1 MTEYEKLCSA
11 VAPSLLSDCY
21 PASAKPFCTQGSPW
35 YSGSPFLFSRP
46 SFCECRNGVGGGGCQ
61 KVVGGEQGASSKWSV
76 SEVQVQ
82 TLSVFFGNTR
92 KENPRFGGARR
103 GRAGLRYQER
113 EALNRP
119 ESDPVFDDNVQ
130 VFGCWRGRFWGQGGG
145 PGFCPWESS
154 SALGKHTARL
164 LKILLSFELPAMN
177 ESSCCR
183 DTRAETA
190 LGTSAWLG
198 KTEKAT

>member
-1 MTEYEKLCSA
+1 MVLSWTSRGTLSQQRMKRAAHFVETIFLTPLLIDVNLMSA
-11 VAPSLLSDCY
+11 LI
-21 PASAKPFCTQGSPW
+21 
-35 YSGSPFLFSRP
+35 
-46 SFCECRNGVGGGGCQ
+46 SF
-61 KVVGGEQGASSKWSV
+61 KGASSKWSV

-130 VFGCWRGRFWGQGGG
+130 VFGCF
-145 PGFCPWESS
+145 
-154 SALGKHTARL
+154 
-164 LKILLSFELPAMN
+164 
-177 ESSCCR
+177 
-183 DTRAETA
+183 
-190 LGTSAWLG
+190 
-198 KTEKAT
+198 